1 MANSNLTV
9 ANLDFSSIKSSLKT
23 YLSGQTVLK
32 DFDFDG
38 SNLNVML
45 DVLAYNTYMN
55 NFYLNMV
62 AGESFL
68 DSAQLRDS
76 VVSHAKILNYLPGS
90 RTSSKAVVNLNIYP
104 DDAPESITIPKYTA
118 FTAMVGAN
126 TYTFTTDTGV
136 TIFADANGNYS
147 ANSVD
152 IFEGDIITELFTVDT
167 SNTQQRYVIS
177 NKDIDTSSLIV
188 KVTESTTDMANST
201 WTKSQG
207 IAGMTGESNNY
218 FIEPCE
224 NEKYEIQFGDGVIGR
239 AVKNG
244 NVIEAKYRRSAANS
258 ADGATTFSLSDDIQ
272 GYSNV
277 LITTSSNSTGGGVA
291 ETIESIKFNAPKS
304 ISIQDRL
311 VTIQDYKTLLKQ
323 EFNDIEAIHVYGGDT
338 VNPPKFGKVII
349 SVDLKNA
356 DGISAQRQADIEEF
370 VRNRAPLSIRPE
382 VVNPEFLFVDVT
394 SNVVYNPNVTVKGK
408 EEIKSAVTTAIQTH
422 MAGTIN
428 DFDSKLRISKLVRAI
443 DDADPA
449 ILHNNSSILLEK
461 VIVPVLN
468 EKASYSLNF
477 DNPIYREIPTGNG
490 DTKTFV
496 DGSAPLE
503 STPFTYNE
511 IQGCSIRDDG
521 NGTLQIIQE
530 IAGVASVIQSKV
542 GTIDY
547 DNGLVNITDFQVSQY
562 IGAGIRIRC
571 NPVSQTV
578 SSTQNI
584 ILSYNKTPKITVTQ
598 ERI

>member
-9 ANLDFSSIKSSLKT
+9 ANLDFTSIKSNLQT
-23 YLSGQTVLK
+23 YLTGQTVFK

-76 VVSHAKILNYLPGS
+76 VVSHAKILNYLPS
-90 RTSSKAVVNLNIYP
+90 STTSSKATINLNIYP
-104 DDAPESITIPKYTA
+104 DDAPSSIVIPKYTA
-118 FTAMVGAN
+118 FTSMVGSN
-126 TYTFTTDTGV
+126 TYTFTTDEGKTL
-136 TIFADANGNYS
+136 FADANGNYS
-147 ANSVD
+147 TTGLD
-152 IFEGDIITELFTVDT
+152 IYEGEVVTELYVFDT
-167 SNTQQRYVIS
+167 ANTSQRFVLS
-177 NKDIDTSSLIV
+177 NKDIDTSSLTIN
-188 KVTESTTDMANST
+188 VTKSTSDFSNST
-201 WTKSQG
+201 WTQAAG

-224 NEKYEIQFGDGVIGR
+224 NEKYEVQFGDGVIGR
-239 AVKNG
+239 PLENG
-244 NVIEAKYRRSAANS
+244 NVITAKYRRASANNS
-258 ADGATTFSLSDDIQ
+258 DGASTFALSGDIQ

-277 LITTSSNSTGGGVA
+277 FISVAANSTGGGGA
-291 ETIESIKFNAPKS
+291 ESISSIKFNAPKS

-323 EFNDIEAIHVYGGDT
+323 QFNDIEAINVYGGDT

-356 DGISAQRQADIEEF
+356 DGISTERKEDIEEF

-382 VVNPEFLFVDVT
+382 VVNPDFLFVDVT
-394 SNVVYNPNVTVKGK
+394 TEVVYNPNVTVKGT
-408 EEIKSAVTTAIQTH
+408 EEIKSDVTAAIDTFMTAN
-422 MAGTIN
+422 IN
-428 DFDSKLRISKLVRAI
+428 DFDSKLRRSKLVRSI
-443 DDADPA
+443 DDADG
-449 ILHNNSSILLEK
+449 SILNNNTTLLLTK
-461 VIVPVLN
+461 NIVPVLYQ
-468 EKASYSLNF
+468 EDSYELSF
-477 DNPIYREIPTGNG
+477 DNEIYREIPKAGE
-490 DTKTFV
+490 FV

-503 STPFTYNE
+503 TTTFTYND
-511 IQGCSIRDDG
+511 ISGCSIRDDG
-521 NGTLQIIQE
+521 NGTLQIINDSL
-530 IAGVASVIQSKV
+530 GTSSVVNSKI

-547 DNGLVNITDFQVSQY
+547 ASGKVNITKLQVSQY
-562 IGAGIRIRC
+562 SGAGITIRC
-571 NPVSQTV
+571 TPVSQTV
-578 SSTQNI
+578 SSSQNI
-584 ILSYNKTPKITVTQ
+584 ILGYNKTPKITVTQ